1 MSEKSRNLSARP
13 RVEALEDRL
22 LLSFQWGVG
31 RGLEPVVGLTRE
43 QGLAAEVVVTKTT
56 DQAAPLIRLRR
67 IVDAAAAAQDRPM
80 ESISLNFAKIKLES
94 LQPMGGG
101 TTALSYESRDD
112 KHQPDPLQPM
122 GGGTTA
128 LSYDLKQ
135 QKQGLA
141 IAAMPPADGTSVTS
155 LGQTSLQA
163 MDGGTAAVT
172 VKPSKYLKI
181 DGIEG

>member
-43 QGLAAEVVVTKTT
+43 QGLAAEVVVTKPT

-67 IVDAAAAAQDRPM
+67 VVGDTVAAQGRPT
-80 ESISLNFAKIKLES
+80 ESISLNFAKIES
-94 LQPMGGG
+94 LQTMGGG
-101 TTALSYESRDD
+101 TTALRYESQDA
-112 KHQPDPLQPM
+112 KHKCEIELLQTM

-135 QKQGLA
+135 QKKGLA
-141 IAAMPPADGTSVTS
+141 IAAMPPADGTSVTPP
-155 LGQTSLQA
+155 GQTSLQA
-163 MDGGTAAVT
+163 PDGGTTGVT
-172 VKPSKYLKI
+172 VKPTIFLKI